1 MKQDR
6 PLDGVLLITQPSHQ
20 IIRPMK
26 INSASPK
33 ASTCSTDKALI
44 RSADAYQ
51 AGLAPNPN
59 YPEMFPAVQRQAWM
73 PADSVG

>member
-44 RSADAYQ
+44 IAFGTSGAIGQIDRHHHQIYNIAS
-51 AGLAPNPN
+51 
-59 YPEMFPAVQRQAWM
+59 
-73 PADSVG
+73 